1 MKGSRIMKRIS
12 TCTFNVENLFV
23 RYNFVPLPPGITSKK
38 APEADVIKGF
48 GYLPSSFSKN
58 NFSLYKADARA
69 LTVLALTRGK
79 TTYPQ
84 ICCLQEVESMQA
96 LRTFNEKYIDNKY
109 PYVLLIDSHDPRLI
123 DIGILSMFPISK
135 IASHI
140 DERDARR
147 YYLFSR
153 DCLEVTFDV
162 NGTPLTLFVN
172 HLKSKYSR
180 TKKEKDN
187 ADKRRQM
194 QAERVVEIL
203 QQRFPGTAY
212 DSESFAVLDDFNDHP
227 DSEILS
233 PLLKDAGLENVIE
246 RLPKS
251 ERWTH
256 WWGGKNLV
264 GQLDYI
270 LLSPTLSRSSSALP
284 VIERRGISAKRKK
297 SYFAIAGDK
306 KGQEIDFKFERFD
319 GVSDEVDA
327 SDHCPVFF
335 EVSV

>member
-1 MKGSRIMKRIS
+1 MKRVTI
-12 TCTFNVENLFV
+12 CTFNVENLFV
-23 RYNFVPLPPGITSKK
+23 RYKFSPLPPGIISKK
-38 APEADVIKGF
+38 APEADVLKGF
-48 GYLPSSFSKN
+48 GYLPQSFSKN
-58 NFSLYKADARA
+58 NFSLYKEEART
-69 LTVLALTRGK
+69 LTALALTRGN
-79 TTYPQ
+79 TVHPQ
-84 ICCLQEVESMQA
+84 ICCLQEVESMQT
-96 LRTFNEKYIDNKY
+96 LRTFNEKYLDKKY
-109 PYVLLIDSHDPRLI
+109 PYALLIDSHDPRLI
-123 DIGILSMFPISK
+123 DVGILSMFPIST

-172 HLKSKYSR
+172 HLKSKYGR

-187 ADKRRQM
+187 ADIRRQM

-203 QQRFPGTAY
+203 KQRFPGNAY
-212 DSESFAVLDDFNDHP
+212 NSESFAVLGDFNDHP
-227 DSEILS
+227 DSTVLS

-246 RLPKS
+246 RLPKP

-256 WWGGKNLV
+256 WWAGKNLV

-270 LLSPTLSRSSSALP
+270 LLSPALSRSSSGLP
-284 VIERRGISAKRKK
+284 VVERRGISSKRKK
-297 SYFAIAGDK
+297 SYFALEGDE
-306 KGQEIDFKFERFD
+306 KGQEVDFRFERFES
-319 GVSDEVDA
+319 VSDEVDA

-335 EVSV
+335 EVSF